1 MGVSPVT
8 PLGNQAGKGQP
19 GPRRHGMRCRRP
31 SSDLLPTHRL
41 STKVFPA
48 PFSPHPPSF
57 QAPDP
62 YPTSFKPPSSYDEPC
77 SLPNCLSSPPVFM
90 KSGRPNP
97 RLSQSKTSPENPA
110 ERAEEKALRDSNEAF
125 QAQNTIRNF
134 METTSYYPTHCLSK
148 P

>member
-8 PLGNQAGKGQP
+8 PLGNQAGSGQP

-48 PFSPHPPSF
+48 PFSPYPPSF
-57 QAPDP
+57 QAPRSLP
-62 YPTSFKPPSSYDEPC
+62 HVFQALLPTQLSFEP
-77 SLPNCLSSPPVFM
+77 SLPNCLSRLHVFM

-97 RLSQSKTSPENPA
+97 RLSQTKTSPENPA
-110 ERAEEKALRDSNEAF
+110 ERAEEKA
-125 QAQNTIRNF
+125 
-134 METTSYYPTHCLSK
+134 
-148 P
+148 

>member
-8 PLGNQAGKGQP
+8 PLGNQAGSGQP

-48 PFSPHPPSF
+48 PFSPYPPSF

-62 YPTSFKPPSSYDEPC
+62 YPTSFKPPLLIRRALLPTQLSFEPSC
-77 SLPNCLSSPPVFM
+77 FHEIGASQPASFTNQDVTRE
-90 KSGRPNP
+90 SGRKSRREGLK
-97 RLSQSKTSPENPA
+97 RLK
-110 ERAEEKALRDSNEAF
+110 
-125 QAQNTIRNF
+125 
-134 METTSYYPTHCLSK
+134 
-148 P
+148 

>member
-8 PLGNQAGKGQP
+8 PLGNQAGSGQP

-48 PFSPHPPSF
+48 PFSPYPPSF

-62 YPTSFKPPSSYDEPC
+62 YPTSFKPLLIRALLPIQLSFEP
-77 SLPNCLSSPPVFM
+77 SLPNCLSRLHVFM

-97 RLSQSKTSPENPA
+97 RLSQTKTSPENPA
-110 ERAEEKALRDSNEAF
+110 ERAEEKA
-125 QAQNTIRNF
+125 
-134 METTSYYPTHCLSK
+134 
-148 P
+148 